1 MTTQTNI
8 KKNLKNDRD
17 PDPESDQRRFTHTL
31 KKSINIF
38 THIHSHT
45 QKINL
50 DGGKK
55 CKSLMKEMESIL
67 FKRSKRDATSRSVA
81 LKKMLPTILSEIQ
94 ANVNDKVKVA
104 LIEFTATVLKQK
116 PEYFPEIA
124 DSWTLMSRLSDADVI
139 KRKIGTTITSLEH
152 RILSSMCKSMSK
164 SETSWNKLEHLRE
177 LVTSW
182 YEINLEDHIRERS
195 LRAAESAVMAFTKSS
210 TPMIASNNKRNF
222 IVDLDMLLSAFEN
235 VSSWKKKVPDEDSL
249 RQRALDAMSLVRS
262 VLGSAKSTC
271 STHVSSRVSSFI
283 SSPSTR
289 ASSPSTRA
297 SSPSLSYT
305 LSPSLSSPTGTKKTT
320 CLAIEIMARVVIARP
335 QLTKSIVTPLLKFP
349 DLIPKLGHLS
359 ESDREDVNDVLKRK
373 LGRLVANEIG
383 DVQLLKSAM
392 ERLNASKL
400 FEEASVEAKRRRDA
414 IESSKEGIAFVK
426 SSSSNFDE
434 DVRASKRRRLDSEEK
449 NSLLPRADP
458 SANVL
463 DMPDSRSVMACR
475 NEMHGAS
482 SFMILNTIFRH
493 RNRLGGRPKSDEVIS
508 KTQAELSILFKPVYV
523 LFDIV
528 CVCQILRH
536 FHTHKYNDTDTI
548 SEQIYV
554 HHLPTT
560 QYNRTRR
567 PRK

>member
-1 MTTQTNI
+1 M
-8 KKNLKNDRD
+8 
-17 PDPESDQRRFTHTL
+17 
-31 KKSINIF
+31 
-38 THIHSHT
+38 
-45 QKINL
+45 
-50 DGGKK
+50 
-55 CKSLMKEMESIL
+55 
-67 FKRSKRDATSRSVA
+67 
-81 LKKMLPTILSEIQ
+81 
-94 ANVNDKVKVA
+94 
-104 LIEFTATVLKQK
+104 
-116 PEYFPEIA
+116 
-124 DSWTLMSRLSDADVI
+124 
-139 KRKIGTTITSLEH
+139 
-152 RILSSMCKSMSK
+152 
-164 SETSWNKLEHLRE
+164 
-177 LVTSW
+177 
-182 YEINLEDHIRERS
+182 
-195 LRAAESAVMAFTKSS
+195 
-210 TPMIASNNKRNF
+210 
-222 IVDLDMLLSAFEN
+222 
-235 VSSWKKKVPDEDSL
+235 
-249 RQRALDAMSLVRS
+249 
-262 VLGSAKSTC
+262 
-271 STHVSSRVSSFI
+271 
-283 SSPSTR
+283 
-289 ASSPSTRA
+289 
-297 SSPSLSYT
+297 
-305 LSPSLSSPTGTKKTT
+305 
-320 CLAIEIMARVVIARP
+320 
-335 QLTKSIVTPLLKFP
+335 TPLLKFP
-349 DLIPKLGHLS
+349 DLVPKLGHLS
-359 ESDREDVNDVLKRK
+359 ESDREDVNKVLRRK

-383 DVQLLKSAM
+383 DVNLLKSAM